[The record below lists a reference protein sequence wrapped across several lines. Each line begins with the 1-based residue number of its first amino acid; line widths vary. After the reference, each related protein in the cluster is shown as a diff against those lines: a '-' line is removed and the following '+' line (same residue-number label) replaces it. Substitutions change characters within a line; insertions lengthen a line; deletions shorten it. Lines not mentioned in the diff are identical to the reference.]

1 MSISSNFLY
10 RYTSKLVSVL
20 GDPPAS
26 SVVRVTYLP
35 AEESRDSRCAE
46 RSTVEDVVGESFV
59 VFVNRSATVIHGQMT
74 TYVAEVLPE
83 THSQHAVD
91 TVVAHACDDC
101 SKFTSNLSV
110 LIGKDNFDVSLM
122 AY

>member
-1 MSISSNFLY
+1 
-10 RYTSKLVSVL
+10 LVGVRRSYGPFASV

-35 AEESRDSRCAE
+35 AEESRDSRCAG
-46 RSTVEDVVGESFV
+46 RSTVDGVVGGSFV
-59 VFVNRSATVIHGQMT
+59 VFVNRSATVGQGQLT

-83 THSQHAVD
+83 THSQRAVD

-101 SKFTSNLSV
+101 SQLFTSN
-110 LIGKDNFDVSLM
+110 
-122 AY
+122 